1 MPDTY
6 TTSLRFQLQ
15 TVGGNNN
22 TWGGIADT
30 QYQLLES
37 AITGAAT
44 IFLTGLTSYSL
55 TVANGTVDEARNQI
69 YFFTGSPPTTCT
81 VNLPGVSKFGW
92 ASNGT
97 AQNVVLQVSG
107 PGGKVTIPPG
117 SWTQFFCDGTN
128 VSALPMSFPLAA
140 SFPAGA
146 IGRAGTSDNFFT
158 NFSQF
163 LGSQTATTFA
173 FRVPGPASLGSPQSF
188 IVQGGLDNQSS
199 FPVVITYPVPV
210 LQAFTVIATKATG
223 LGGFQA
229 PSVFNVTATNFQL
242 ESPSNPNF
250 WFMIGQPTT

>member
-22 TWGGIADT
+22 TWGGIANT
-30 QYQLLES
+30 QMQLIES
-37 AITGAAT
+37 AITGLSSINIA
-44 IFLTGLTSYSL
+44 GLTTY
-55 TVANGTVDEARNQI
+55 TMTAANGTADQSREMI
-69 YFFTGSPPTTCT
+69 YQFTGALTGTCT
-81 VNLPGVSKFGW
+81 VSMPGVPKLGYAVNSTTG
-92 ASNGT
+92 GH
-97 AQNVVLQVSG
+97 NVVLQVSG
-107 PGGKVTIPPG
+107 GGGNIVLPPTG
-117 SWTQFFCDGTN
+117 QWSSFYCDGTN
-128 VSALPMSFPLAA
+128 VSGIPNNFQGLTTV
-140 SFPAGA
+140 PAGLVSGA
-146 IGRAGTSDNFFT
+146 AL

-163 LGSQTATTFA
+163 LGGQTGTSFN

-199 FPVVITYPVPV
+199 FPVIITYPVPV

-229 PSVFNVTATNFQL
+229 PSVFNVTTTNFQL